1 MATPCATSAVCGHD
15 AVNINQVCSMIREV
29 TP

>member
-1 MATPCATSAVCGHD
+1 MATPCATPSVGGDD
-15 AVNINQVCSMIREV
+15 AMNINQVCSIIREV